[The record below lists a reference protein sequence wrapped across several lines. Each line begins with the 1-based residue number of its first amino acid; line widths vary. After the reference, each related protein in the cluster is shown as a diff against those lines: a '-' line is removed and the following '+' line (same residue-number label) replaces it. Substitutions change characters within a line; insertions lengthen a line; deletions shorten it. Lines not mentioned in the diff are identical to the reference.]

1 MELAFSIVSHI
12 RPDRSSWLCGD
23 IWVPALLG
31 VKQTNKVD
39 IRLSLGT
46 NIVYD
51 CYHIGKIVEGVLLC
65 LSQSWPGMINNKY
78 G

>member
-12 RPDRSSWLCGD
+12 RPDRSSWLCGN

-51 CYHIGKIVEGVLLC
+51 CYHIGNGCRRHIIMPVTI
-65 LSQSWPGMINNKY
+65 MARND
-78 G
+78 